1 MLVIFSLG
9 IVEISEKDWRGHL
22 LTLSGILCTVNPAVI
37 HCDYYRLDHQPL
49 LLDTDFYSA
58 PANNTQTK
66 PLRFEAKWLKEEK
79 FSDIVQQSW
88 DEAGNGTDPGN
99 VLDRLKSMHAGP
111 HTWDRTVLG
120 RPKRRLR
127 QVQRE
132 LETQM
137 RGPMNPAS
145 DGRKQELV
153 QLIEKILDQE
163 EMYWNQRSRANWLQN
178 GDKNTTYFHS
188 YASAR
193 KTIFL

>member
-99 VLDRLKSMHAGP
+99 VLDRLKSMHVGL
-111 HTWDRTVLG
+111 HTWDCTVLR

-127 QVQRE
+127 Q
-132 LETQM
+132 
-137 RGPMNPAS
+137 A
-145 DGRKQELV
+145 
-153 QLIEKILDQE
+153 
-163 EMYWNQRSRANWLQN
+163 
-178 GDKNTTYFHS
+178 
-188 YASAR
+188 
-193 KTIFL
+193 